1 MIPFSEP
8 KVYLSVDAD
17 TEVPFR
23 IVKIELTQRDEVL
36 KFLKELG
43 IPEFDSVVE
52 VLDLVLPKYTRPRS
66 IITVNEN
73 RRDLKKIERAMR
85 HSPKLIRLR
94 KQLDATPFILCT
106 VPAKSRREF
115 RRACKAYFRSDDL
128 CEYFKGNGSF
138 AYVELDDH
146 VQRTLFKELGVAD
159 SVRILSRSPDLRG
172 YVQIHSSHGF
182 HSRGLNGY
190 DPNIFVDGLREALV
204 TPTVSKSAFIWNTIV
219 IPNVDCIRGIV
230 ESSSRKD
237 YVRSTQ
243 KEQISISFGGLLID
257 REWLPDS
264 SGRMHRPCDL
274 RLDDLHHTFER
285 RHMVAEKLAMKTDAV
300 AEPVMERSSQQQR
313 LDIARRIQEASREDR
328 QRIYKILDK
337 EDDRERPEFPRAVS
351 ADPIVRKQRSQ
362 IVSTGAVKKA
372 SEKRPR
378 RVRYTR
384 GVINPQTT
392 LREWY
397 TNRSEQMV
405 CQICK
410 DEMPFKKRDGE
421 YYFEAVEVL
430 SEDYLPREH
439 ESQYLAL
446 CPLCAAK
453 YKEFVKREDSA
464 MKEVCRALM
473 ESNKLEVQLT
483 LGTSIASVR
492 FVQKH
497 FIDLQEILK
506 VQRLSVTRRG

>member
-1 MIPFSEP
+1 
-8 KVYLSVDAD
+8 
-17 TEVPFR
+17 
-23 IVKIELTQRDEVL
+23 
-36 KFLKELG
+36 
-43 IPEFDSVVE
+43 
-52 VLDLVLPKYTRPRS
+52 
-66 IITVNEN
+66 
-73 RRDLKKIERAMR
+73 
-85 HSPKLIRLR
+85 
-94 KQLDATPFILCT
+94 
-106 VPAKSRREF
+106 
-115 RRACKAYFRSDDL
+115 
-128 CEYFKGNGSF
+128 
-138 AYVELDDH
+138 
-146 VQRTLFKELGVAD
+146 
-159 SVRILSRSPDLRG
+159 
-172 YVQIHSSHGF
+172 
-182 HSRGLNGY
+182 
-190 DPNIFVDGLREALV
+190 
-204 TPTVSKSAFIWNTIV
+204 
-219 IPNVDCIRGIV
+219 
-230 ESSSRKD
+230 
-237 YVRSTQ
+237 
-243 KEQISISFGGLLID
+243 
-257 REWLPDS
+257 
-264 SGRMHRPCDL
+264 
-274 RLDDLHHTFER
+274 
-285 RHMVAEKLAMKTDAV
+285 MVAEKLAMKTDAV

-430 SEDYLPREH
+430 SEVYLPREH